1 MLNVDDADFGILAKL
16 RQEFIDVAR
25 NQLDGIDKKLDQLD
39 SAQPGA
45 DEVLHSIQRDIHN
58 IMGQGATFGFPLT
71 GRVAQM
77 LEDYL
82 KNADAINAENL
93 ADIRVYL
100 GLMVKLISTGESI
113 GEDDPQNLLDTLPTG

>member
-58 IMGQGATFGFPLT
+58 IMG
-71 GRVAQM
+71 
-77 LEDYL
+77 
-82 KNADAINAENL
+82 
-93 ADIRVYL
+93 
-100 GLMVKLISTGESI
+100 
-113 GEDDPQNLLDTLPTG
+113 